1 MLDINKIRKD
11 FPILERKIYGKNLVY
26 LDNAATSQRPVSVLE
41 QLEQLNTVSNGNIH
55 RSYHTLGE
63 EATEAYEVARMK
75 VAEFIGA
82 ASKDEIIYTSG
93 TTASINLLA
102 YSFSEA
108 FLKKGDKVIISSAE
122 HHSNLVPW
130 QLACARYG
138 AELVVFKVE
147 ENGRWDLA
155 RFESLLDDR
164 VRLVAMNHISNVL
177 GVVNPVKEMIA
188 IAHRH
193 DIPVM
198 IDGAQG
204 IVHSKVNVQE
214 MDCDFYV
221 FSGHKIFAPTGTG
234 ILYGKRKYLEA
245 MPPFMGGGDMVG
257 NVTFEKTTYAE
268 IPLKFEAGT
277 PNFVGQACLK
287 TAIEY
292 AEYLQTMEEDIRLH
306 EKQIIDIVFKGVS
319 EIEGA
324 RILGDAG
331 ACDEHGYAD
340 RTPVFSITVDGANP
354 SDMAQI
360 LDKMGIAARSG
371 MLCAQP
377 LLDTYGL
384 TSVLRVSF
392 LPYNTAEEAEYFIA
406 SLKRAVRMLR

>member
-1 MLDINKIRKD
+1 MMDVEKIRKD
-11 FPILERKIYGKNLVY
+11 FPILERKIYGKSLVY
-26 LDNAATSQRPVSVLE
+26 LDNAATSQRPASVLD
-41 QLEQLNTVSNGNIH
+41 QLNQINSQSNGNIH
-55 RSYHTLGE
+55 RSFHTLGE
-63 EATEAYEVARMK
+63 EATDAYEQARLK
-75 VAEFIGA
+75 VQAFLGA
-82 ASKDEIIYTSG
+82 ASREEIIYTSG

-108 FLKKGDKVIISSAE
+108 FLRKGDKIVISSAE

-130 QLACARYG
+130 QMACMRYG

-147 ENGRWDLA
+147 ENGRWDLEK
-155 RFESLLDDR
+155 FEKLLDDK

-177 GVVNPVKEMIA
+177 GIVNPVKEMIA

-204 IVHSKVNVQE
+204 IVHSKIDVQE

-234 ILYGKRKYLEA
+234 ILYGKKKYLEA

-268 IPLKFEAGT
+268 LPLKFEAGT
-277 PNFVGQACLK
+277 PHFAGQACLSS
-287 TAIEY
+287 ALQY
-292 AEYLQTMEEDIRLH
+292 AEYLHTMDADIKRQ
-306 EKQIIDIVFKGVS
+306 EKQIIDTVFQGVS

-324 RILGDAG
+324 RILGEAG
-331 ACDEHGYAD
+331 LCSEEGYVD
-340 RTPVFSITVDGANP
+340 RTPVFSITVDGLNP

-377 LLDTYGL
+377 LLNTYGL
-384 TSVLRVSF
+384 NSVLRASF
-392 LPYNTAEEAEYFIA
+392 LPYNTVQEAEYFIA